1 MIASA
6 RSVTIVIFL
15 GVVRVRLKYTRILI
29 VLVLDIFI
37 SLFDHGDLFKDSF
50 DLKIYPCFRFTLSLS
65 KKDEELRVLR
75 EQLRDK
81 TVRYFTYCFQQIEV
95 REYTAACQL

>member
-1 MIASA
+1 MIVLA

-50 DLKIYPCFRFTLSLS
+50 DLEIYPCFRFTLSLS

-81 TVRYFTYCFQQIEV
+81 TVRYFSYNVIVFSK
-95 REYTAACQL
+95 

>member
-1 MIASA
+1 MIALA

-15 GVVRVRLKYTRILI
+15 GLVRVRLKYTRILI

-81 TVRYFTYCFQQIEV
+81 TVRYFTYNVIVFSK
-95 REYTAACQL
+95 